1 MYIDPGCGNPKPATL
16 DPRDRTPAPRSRSP
30 SSSKKRK
37 SRVPERRSRSPE
49 LNMRPMLGRFKNR
62 KNRKNFGVQKSVRQ
76 LRFRQGFERFSGPGP
91 NVRKIGEKKHNP
103 RKRSHGQQHK
113 PWEPCA
119 CFPDYG
125 RGQALTPSNEL
136 YTCFGPDDFEKFF
149 AVVAAIVII
158 SLFRRDTNQIP
169 LLLEG
174 VNACPRP

>member
-1 MYIDPGCGNPKPATL
+1 MYIDPGCGNPKPATP
-16 DPRDRTPAPRSRSP
+16 DPRDRSPAPRSRRP
-30 SSSKKRK
+30 AASKKRK

-91 NVRKIGEKKHNP
+91 NFRKIGEKKNKFADSP
-103 RKRSHGQQHK
+103 DSAERSHGQQHK

-125 RGQALTPSNEL
+125 RGQALTPSNQYLLPKKKRNDFVNTEML
-136 YTCFGPDDFEKFF
+136 SVQFG
-149 AVVAAIVII
+149 
-158 SLFRRDTNQIP
+158 S
-169 LLLEG
+169 
-174 VNACPRP
+174 